1 MRYERPIFIAGIL
14 PSCNSLYPVLVLIRR
29 ASHICSMLEKNLQF
43 FPKKSTAP
51 SPAFCTCASYTK
63 PQPVSF
69 AKGRKRAEGVDKT
82 GELEYGELEYK
93 EITTKTFLEHSGIH
107 GTENGFG

>member
-14 PSCNSLYPVLVLIRR
+14 PSCSSLYPVLVLIRR

-43 FPKKSTAP
+43 FPKKNTAP
-51 SPAFCTCASYTK
+51 SSAFCTCASHTK

-69 AKGRKRAEGVDKT
+69 AKCRKRAESVDKT
-82 GELEYGELEYK
+82 GELEYK
-93 EITTKTFLEHSGIH
+93 EITTKTFLEHSSIH

>member
-43 FPKKSTAP
+43 FPQKKYRP
-51 SPAFCTCASYTK
+51 LFCLLHLCK
-63 PQPVSF
+63 LH
-69 AKGRKRAEGVDKT
+69 KT
-82 GELEYGELEYK
+82 
-93 EITTKTFLEHSGIH
+93 TT
-107 GTENGFG
+107 GFFCKM

>member
-14 PSCNSLYPVLVLIRR
+14 PSCSSLYPVLVLIRR

-43 FPKKSTAP
+43 FPKKNTAP

-69 AKGRKRAEGVDKT
+69 AKCRKRAESVDKT
-82 GELEYGELEYK
+82 GELEYK
-93 EITTKTFLEHSGIH
+93 EITTKTFLEHSSIH
-107 GTENGFG
+107 GTENDFG

>member
-14 PSCNSLYPVLVLIRR
+14 PSCSSLYPVLVLIRR
-29 ASHICSMLEKNLQF
+29 ASHICSMLEKNPQF
-43 FPKKSTAP
+43 FPPPKKNTAL

-69 AKGRKRAEGVDKT
+69 AKCRKRAESVDKT
-82 GELEYGELEYK
+82 GELEYK
-93 EITTKTFLEHSGIH
+93 EITTKTFLEHSSIH